1 MDLLYYNDLNYSKVN
16 KQFARVAEYLSQ
28 ANFSAAEVK
37 KMPETGLYRAK
48 LDYENRLL
56 FKIVKHEDKKY
67 ILLLE
72 VIYNHEYSKSRFLR
86 GVAIDESKLITVS
99 SPATIIESELEPLSY
114 INPTF
119 NKVHLLDKV
128 ISFDELQQEIFKLHP
143 PVIIIGSAGSGKT
156 ALTLEKLKTLT
167 GNILYVTLSPFLIEN
182 SYNLYYA
189 NNYENEKQEI
199 DFLSYN
205 DFCSTL
211 KIIKGRE
218 MDQRAFEQ
226 WMQTRMQ
233 TFGVKDV
240 HKLFEEFRG
249 VLTGLEVDKPYL
261 SRNEYL
267 GLGVKRSIF
276 LGSERDK
283 VYSVFEKYLDFFS
296 ENGFFDL
303 NILSYEYLK
312 LCEPKYDFIV
322 VDEVQ
327 DFTNIQLFLV
337 LKSLKGKGS
346 FVLCGDSNQIVHP
359 NFFSWTNIKTMFYK
373 QDMAG
378 HDIKILRANYRNSPE
393 ITMLANR
400 LLKVKNARFGSIDK
414 ESTYLIEA
422 VGTKSGEV
430 ALLND
435 SEKVRRM
442 LNEKTSRSAKF
453 AVIVMKKEDKVLARK
468 IFKTPLLFS
477 IHEAKGLEYE
487 NVIML
492 NFISGNEKEFNEII
506 QPINESDLDNEEI
519 VFSRLRDKTDKSID
533 AYKFYINSFYVAI
546 TRSIKN
552 LYLVEATHKHRLLHL
567 LQLVESKN
575 DLKISGNISTAEDWK
590 KEADKLEK
598 QGKKEHADEIR
609 KIFFAQQTPDWEPIT
624 NANIDELKKDALD
637 AGQFN
642 KKAKDKL
649 FAYALIYNDFNSIV
663 ILAELKYR
671 RAEDPENES
680 KALFRKYYAEIKNDN
695 IKELEQKIRKYG
707 INYRDQ
713 FNLTPLLAAIQVG
726 SVKSTQFLLKN
737 GADATLMD
745 NGGRNALRTAINQ
758 KFQKIGNEETVNLI
772 FSTMAIDSIR
782 LNINEKLL
790 VLPNKKFEYFLV
802 NFFIALQK
810 ALCGKSK
817 SRYWTPCGIT
827 ATLLEKAIATYPINI
842 IPEFRKKRSYV
853 SSILSKNELFG
864 SSAYNSK
871 LFFRISHGEYMLNSG
886 IEMMVNDKWVNVYDI
901 IGMEKP
907 EILTED
913 QKIKRFMEN
922 IEIERNAFLEREKN
936 LKSQLAKNT
945 GGYGRI
951 TRGKP
956 IIKPE
961 LIQPARFVK
970 PEPIKKDSKDD
981 PSQMELPLF
990 D

>member
-1 MDLLYYNDLNYSKVN
+1 MDLLYYNDLNYSKVI
-16 KQFARVAEYLSQ
+16 KQFTRVAEYLSQ

-56 FKIVKHEDKKY
+56 FKIVKHQEKKY

-86 GVAIDESKLITVS
+86 GAAIDESKLISIS
-99 SPATIIESELEPLSY
+99 SPDAVIESELEPLSY

-119 NKVHLLDKV
+119 SKVHLLDKV
-128 ISFDELQQEIFKLHP
+128 ISFDEIQQAIFNLHP

-199 DFLSYN
+199 DFLSYI

-249 VLTGLEVDKPYL
+249 VLTGLEVDKPFL

-276 LGSERDK
+276 LGSEREK
-283 VYSVFEKYLDFFS
+283 VYSVFEKYLEFFS
-296 ENGFFDL
+296 DNGFFDL

-312 LCEPKYDFIV
+312 LCEPKYDFVV

-422 VGTKSGEV
+422 VGTKTGEV
-430 ALLND
+430 TLLSD
-435 SEKVRRM
+435 SEKVCRM

-506 QPINESDLDNEEI
+506 GTIQERDLDNDEI

-552 LYLVEATHKHRLLHL
+552 LYLVEATHKHRLLNL
-567 LQLVESKN
+567 LQLVESKSE
-575 DLKISGNISTAEDWK
+575 LKFSGNVSSAEDWK
-590 KEADKLEK
+590 NEADKLEK
-598 QGKKEHADEIR
+598 QGKKEHANEIR
-609 KIFFAQQTPDWEPIT
+609 KIYFAQQTPDWEPIT
-624 NANIDELKKDALD
+624 NANLDKLKKEALD
-637 AGQFN
+637 AQQFN

-649 FAYALIYNDFNSIV
+649 FAYALIYEDYNSISS
-663 ILAELKYR
+663 LAELKYR

-680 KALFRKYYAEIKNDN
+680 KALFRKYYAEIKNEN
-695 IKELEQKIRKYG
+695 INELERKIRKYG

-726 SVKSTQFLLKN
+726 SAKSIHFLLKS
-737 GADATLMD
+737 GADAAMMD

-758 KFQKIGNEETVNLI
+758 KFQRTGNTENVNLI
-772 FSTMAIDSIR
+772 FSTMALDSLR

-810 ALCGKSK
+810 ALCDKNK
-817 SRYWTPCGIT
+817 SRYWTPRGIT

-853 SSILSKNELFG
+853 SSVLSKNELFG
-864 SSAYNSK
+864 GSPYNSK
-871 LFFRISHGEYMLNSG
+871 LFFRIGHGEYMLNSS

-901 IGMEKP
+901 IGMERP

-913 QKIKRFMEN
+913 QKIKRFLEN
-922 IEIERNAFLEREKN
+922 LEKDKLAYLEHEKN
-936 LKSQLAKNT
+936 FKAQLAKKS
-945 GGYGRI
+945 GGHERI
-951 TRGKP
+951 TRRKP
-956 IIKPE
+956 IVNPAST
-961 LIQPARFVK
+961 QPASWVK
-970 PEPIKKDSKDD
+970 TEPQKKDDKVD